1 MRTAPPPA
9 RAASAGRLLR
19 EARER
24 QGLHI
29 AALAA
34 AIKVTPKKLELLEA
48 DRFDALPDATFT
60 RALAQTVCRAL
71 KIDSTPVLALLP
83 PLGHRLDQV
92 RGGLNAPF
100 RARPGALVQRDGS
113 TGTLSPVLWISVLFL
128 IAAVGL
134 YFAPSG
140 WLSLAHWR
148 SPSTTAAAAPR
159 DAVAGVAEAASAAA
173 PAPDEMQG
181 TLPGETQAT
190 LASPPGAEPMAS
202 SAPAAARRRGAAVAQ
217 PALGANATPPRRR
230 RHRAAAS
237 TSLARRVTS
246 LRRRRPLAA
255 PPRHVARAAVS
266 TSLAPPV
273 STSLAPPAS
282 TSLAPPVSTSLTS
295 LAPSALGADAAAL
308 PGAIQLRATAPSW
321 IEVTDAS
328 GRALVARL
336 VRAGETLDLEGAAP
350 FRVRIGNA
358 SATRVSFR
366 GQPMELAA
374 YTRDNVARLELK

>member
-1 MRTAPPPA
+1 MSEDGVAPV
-9 RAASAGRLLR
+9 AAPSAGRLLR

-34 AIKVTPKKLELLEA
+34 AIKVTPKKLEALEA

-71 KIDSTPVLALLP
+71 KIDSTPILALLP

-92 RGGLNAPF
+92 GVGLNAPF
-100 RARPGALVQRDGS
+100 RERPGALVQRDGS
-113 TGTLSPVLWISVLFL
+113 TWTLSPVLWMSALFL

-140 WLSLAHWR
+140 WLGLPHWR
-148 SPSTTAAAAPR
+148 GQSATAVAAPAPR
-159 DAVAGVAEAASAAA
+159 DAVAGAGMAEAASAAA
-173 PAPDEMQG
+173 PGPEETRAAPAESPA
-181 TLPGETQAT
+181 LP
-190 LASPPGAEPMAS
+190 EPMAS
-202 SAPAAARRRGAAVAQ
+202 PAPAAS
-217 PALGANATPPRRR
+217 TP
-230 RHRAAAS
+230 
-237 TSLARRVTS
+237 
-246 LRRRRPLAA
+246 
-255 PPRHVARAAVS
+255 
-266 TSLAPPV
+266 
-273 STSLAPPAS
+273 LAPPA
-282 TSLAPPVSTSLTS
+282 
-295 LAPSALGADAAAL
+295 LGDNAAAL

-336 VRAGETLDLEGAAP
+336 VQAGETLDLEGAAP

-358 SATRVSFR
+358 SATQVSFR